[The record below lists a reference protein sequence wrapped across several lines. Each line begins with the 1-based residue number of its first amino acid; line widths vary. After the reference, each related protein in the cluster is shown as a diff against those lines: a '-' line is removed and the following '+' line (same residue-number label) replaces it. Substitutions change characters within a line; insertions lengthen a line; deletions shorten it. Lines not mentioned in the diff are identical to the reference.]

1 MSLLLVVTPYIN
13 YYDKSNINIRIL
25 IELLG
30 ITILT

>member
-13 YYDKSNINIRIL
+13 YYDKININIRTL

-30 ITILT
+30 IIILT